1 MKNSLYNISDIDS
14 IKYLTKLRLKFSA
27 LNEQKFRHRFD
38 CLNPCCTCGE
48 VVEDNEHFFLH
59 CPRFEMMRR
68 DLLGQLSNIPGI
80 DMTVMDSKSLC
91 QLLLFGSTKI
101 TVVENR
107 IVLEA
112 TMAYVKATKRF
123 S

>member
-1 MKNSLYNISDIDS
+1 MTNL
-14 IKYLTKLRLKFSA
+14 KYLIKIRLNFSA
-27 LNEQKFRHRFD
+27 LNELKFRHRSD

-48 VVEDNEHFFLH
+48 AVEDNEKFLLH
-59 CPRFEMMRR
+59 CPRFEMMLN
-68 DLLGQLSNIPGI
+68 DLLGQLSDVPGI
-80 DMTVMDSKSLC
+80 DITSMDSKSLC
-91 QLLLFGSTKI
+91 QLLLFGCTNL

-112 TMAYVKATKRF
+112 TIAYIKATKRF

>member
-1 MKNSLYNISDIDS
+1 MV
-14 IKYLTKLRLKFSA
+14 
-27 LNEQKFRHRFD
+27 
-38 CLNPCCTCGE
+38 G
-48 VVEDNEHFFLH
+48 DNEHFFLH

-68 DLLGQLSNIPGI
+68 DLLGQLSDIPGI
-80 DMTVMDSKSLC
+80 DITVMDSKSLS
-91 QLLLFGSTKI
+91 QLLLFGSTNL

-112 TMAYVKATKRF
+112 TMAYIEATKRF